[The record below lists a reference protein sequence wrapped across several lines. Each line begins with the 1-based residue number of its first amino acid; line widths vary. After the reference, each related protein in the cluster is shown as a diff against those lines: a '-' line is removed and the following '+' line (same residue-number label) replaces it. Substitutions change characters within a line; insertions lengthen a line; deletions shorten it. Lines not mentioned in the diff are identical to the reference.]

1 MPHKR
6 RRMLLCEAKT
16 MRYLKEE
23 KGVRDR
29 LKYYDMFHSRQAD
42 YLSGESDYPLYD
54 GTSSE
59 YLSPGEIFLP
69 RFLEELRKAEKYI
82 FIEFFI
88 LAEGVMWN
96 QIYEILKEKA
106 KAGLENTGLISVA
119 DDSGICVDYLGGAP
133 GIYSARYSGEHGDD
147 ESNNDKLLSELEG
160 VPLEKRTGRYVA
172 AIACVFPDGREF
184 TVRGECEGKIAFERQ
199 GTQGFGYDPLFISE
213 LGCFGL
219 LSDEQKDSISHR
231 GKALRLFKERLEEEI
246 KC

>member
-1 MPHKR
+1 MK
-6 RRMLLCEAKT
+6 
-16 MRYLKEE
+16 
-23 KGVRDR
+23 
-29 LKYYDMFHSRQAD
+29 
-42 YLSGESDYPLYD
+42 
-54 GTSSE
+54 
-59 YLSPGEIFLP
+59 
-69 RFLEELRKAEKYI
+69 I
-82 FIEFFI
+82 FIATKNKKKLRELERILIPMGFEVLSQKDFSEEFPDVEENGTTFEENA
-88 LAEGVMWN
+88 LT
-96 QIYEILKEKA
+96 KA
-106 KAGLENTGLISVA
+106 KAGLKNTGLISVA

-133 GIYSARYSGEHGDD
+133 GIFSARYSGEHGDD